1 MTPTMKGGSEAK
13 IGGHSRTGREG
24 VQAGREMM
32 GVVIVVS
39 EDGAEVVIRRKGVI
53 DGAIVLSAD
62 LLRGVTL
69 AEPDVTADS
78 TKVATTS
85 RETIPGKPRADLDHS
100 SGPHWPQE
108 GTGSTAGKDPL
119 LRQAR

>member
-39 EDGAEVVIRRKGVI
+39 EDGTEVAIRRKEVI

-62 LLRGVTL
+62 LLKGVTM
-69 AEPDVTADS
+69 AEPDVTEDS

-85 RETIPGKPRADLDHS
+85 REMIPGKPRADSGHF
-100 SGPHWPQE
+100 SGPHWPPE
-108 GTGSTAGKDPL
+108 KTGSTAGKDRL
-119 LRQAR
+119 LRQVG

>member
-39 EDGAEVVIRRKGVI
+39 EDGTEVAIRRKEVI

-62 LLRGVTL
+62 LLKGVMM
-69 AEPDVTADS
+69 AEPDVTEDS

-85 RETIPGKPRADLDHS
+85 RGTIPGKPRADSGHF
-100 SGPHWPQE
+100 SGPHWPPE
-108 GTGSTAGKDPL
+108 KTGSTAGKDRL
-119 LRQAR
+119 LRQVG

>member
-39 EDGAEVVIRRKGVI
+39 EDGTEVVIRREEVI
-53 DGAIVLSAD
+53 DGAIVPSAD
-62 LLRGVTL
+62 LRKGVMM
-69 AEPDVTADS
+69 AEPDVTEDS
-78 TKVATTS
+78 TKVETTS
-85 RETIPGKPRADLDHS
+85 RGTIPGKPRADSGHF
-100 SGPHWPQE
+100 SGPHWPPE
-108 GTGSTAGKDPL
+108 KTGSTVGKDRL
-119 LRQAR
+119 LRQVG